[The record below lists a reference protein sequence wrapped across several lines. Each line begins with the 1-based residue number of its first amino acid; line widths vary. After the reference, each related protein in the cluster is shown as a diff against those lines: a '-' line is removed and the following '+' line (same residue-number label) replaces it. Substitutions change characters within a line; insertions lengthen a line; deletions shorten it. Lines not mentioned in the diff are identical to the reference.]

1 MCDDVVMIETVF
13 SNQQFVGL
21 YQSDVSCVFFN
32 AELDGPAALSD
43 VNLAAFKGDLIYVGC
58 S

>member
-43 VNLAAFKGDLIYVGC
+43 VNLAAFTRDLV
-58 S
+58 